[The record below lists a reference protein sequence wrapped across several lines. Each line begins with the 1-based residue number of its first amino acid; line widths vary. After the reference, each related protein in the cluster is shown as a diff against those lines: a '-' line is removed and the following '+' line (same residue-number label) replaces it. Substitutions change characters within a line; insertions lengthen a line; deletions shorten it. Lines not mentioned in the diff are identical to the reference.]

1 MNTYDDNLLASRFAA
16 LAPEPLTGDWAD
28 VLRRSGVAQQ
38 KPSRLGRFGALRS
51 RRRVA
56 MVLVAAAVV
65 VVAAASAFATVSEL
79 FFDPSKPRK
88 ESRTVDGVEFTF
100 NVPGSTGTGWQNH
113 NDPEDDVFISKSFDV
128 IGQHASAVI
137 YWTAFPDGG
146 IATPCRNL
154 LRQGFG
160 GSTYALA
167 AAMARAPGVSVVQRP
182 LRTTVGGR
190 SATHVVL
197 KVRKDRGC
205 DPGYFFTWWPKSV
218 AETGGSFWIG
228 TGVGDTIRVW
238 VISVGGKRLVVAAET
253 ERPRPELHPHARAEW
268 TNAEREIASIV
279 RSIRFR

>member
-1 MNTYDDNLLASRFAA
+1 MNDLAA
-16 LAPEPLTGDWAD
+16 LRRLVADEPVDAEVARAEVWRRLSEGELA
-28 VLRRSGVAQQ
+28 RSG
-38 KPSRLGRFGALRS
+38 SRGV

-56 MVLVAAAVV
+56 ILLVAAAVV
-65 VVAAASAFATVSEL
+65 VVAAASAFATFSDL

-88 ESRTVDGVEFTF
+88 ESRAVDGVEFTF
-100 NVPGSTGTGWQNH
+100 NVPGSTGSGWQNH
-113 NDPEDDVFISKSFDV
+113 SDPEDNVFITKSFDV

-154 LRQGFG
+154 LRHSVS

-167 AAMARAPGVSVVQRP
+167 SAMAKAPGLSVVQRP
-182 LRTTVGGR
+182 LRATVGGR
-190 SATHVVL
+190 PATHVVV

-205 DPGYFFTWWPKSV
+205 DPGYFFTWWPRS
-218 AETGGSFWIG
+218 AAQTGGSLWVR

-238 VISVGGKRLVVAAET
+238 VISVGGKRLVLAAET

-268 TNAEREIASIV
+268 TKAEREIANIV
-279 RSIRFR
+279 RSVRFR